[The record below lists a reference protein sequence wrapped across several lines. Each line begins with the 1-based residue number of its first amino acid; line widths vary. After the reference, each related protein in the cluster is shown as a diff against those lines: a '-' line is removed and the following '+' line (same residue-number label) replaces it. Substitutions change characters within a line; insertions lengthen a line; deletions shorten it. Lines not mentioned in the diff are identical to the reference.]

1 MANRENTV
9 LSQFKK
15 VRNMMQRIAVFL
27 LMLGIA
33 FTAIAAQP
41 PVYQTSEGAIDGYD
55 PVAYFV
61 SNAPAKGAKAY
72 THKWN
77 GAEWSFV
84 SAENR
89 DLFKADPEKYA
100 PRYGGY

>member
-1 MANRENTV
+1 MIR
-9 LSQFKK
+9 S
-15 VRNMMQRIAVFL
+15 IAAL
-27 LMLGIA
+27 LFALGMTCA
-33 FTAIAAQP
+33 ALAAQP

-61 SNAPAKGAKAY
+61 SNAPAKGIKAY

-77 GAEWSFV
+77 GADWYFT

-89 DLFKADPEKYA
+89 DLFIANPQKFA

>member
-1 MANRENTV
+1 MI
-9 LSQFKK
+9 
-15 VRNMMQRIAVFL
+15 QRIAVFL
-27 LMLGIA
+27 IFFGMI
-33 FTAIAAQP
+33 FTAAAAQP
-41 PVYQTSEGAIDGYD
+41 PVYQTSAGAIDGYD

-61 SNAPAKGAKAY
+61 SNAPAKGAKAF
-72 THKWN
+72 THNWS
-77 GAEWSFV
+77 GADWYFV

>member
-1 MANRENTV
+1 MI
-9 LSQFKK
+9 
-15 VRNMMQRIAVFL
+15 QRIAVFI

-61 SNAPAKGAKAY
+61 SNAPAKGSKTY

-77 GAEWSFV
+77 GADWYFASV
-84 SAENR
+84 ENR
-89 DLFKADPEKYA
+89 DLFVANPEKYA
-100 PRYGGY
+100 QRYGGY

>member
-1 MANRENTV
+1 
-9 LSQFKK
+9 
-15 VRNMMQRIAVFL
+15 MMQKITVFL
-27 LMLGIA
+27 AALVLVFSA
-33 FTAIAAQP
+33 AAAVAAQP

-61 SNAPAKGAKAY
+61 SNAPAKGARAY
-72 THKWN
+72 VHKWH
-77 GAEWSFV
+77 GADWYFAN
-84 SAENR
+84 AENR

>member
-1 MANRENTV
+1 MI
-9 LSQFKK
+9 
-15 VRNMMQRIAVFL
+15 QRIADFIL
-27 LMLGIA
+27 TLGMA
-33 FTAIAAQP
+33 FAAIAAQP
-41 PVYQTSEGAIDGYD
+41 PVCQTAEGAIDGYD

-72 THKWN
+72 THTWN
-77 GAEWSFV
+77 GAPWYFV
-84 SAENR
+84 TAENR

>member
-1 MANRENTV
+1 MIR
-9 LSQFKK
+9 
-15 VRNMMQRIAVFL
+15 RIA
-27 LMLGIA
+27 A
-33 FTAIAAQP
+33 FMVAMSMAFVVVAAQP
-41 PVYQTSEGAIDGYD
+41 PVYQTREGAIDGYD

-61 SNAPAKGAKAY
+61 ANAPAKGDKAY

-77 GAEWSFV
+77 GADWYFA

>member
-1 MANRENTV
+1 MIRSVSV
-9 LSQFKK
+9 L
-15 VRNMMQRIAVFL
+15 L
-27 LMLGIA
+27 LALGMTC
-33 FTAIAAQP
+33 TALAAQP

-61 SNAPAKGAKAY
+61 SNAPTKGTKAY

-77 GAEWSFV
+77 GADWYFA

-89 DLFKADPEKYA
+89 DLFMANPEKFA

>member
-1 MANRENTV
+1 MI
-9 LSQFKK
+9 
-15 VRNMMQRIAVFL
+15 QRMAVFIL
-27 LMLGIA
+27 A
-33 FTAIAAQP
+33 FGMAFAACPVVAAQP
-41 PVYQTSEGAIDGYD
+41 PIYQTVEGAIDGYD

-61 SNAPAKGAKAY
+61 SNAAAKGAKAY

-77 GAEWSFV
+77 GADWYFV

-89 DLFKADPEKYA
+89 DLFTANPEKYA